1 MLKNDKWIAEQA
13 QKGMID
19 PFEPSL
25 IREIEGDPGLV
36 RKVLSYGASSYGY
49 DIRCAT
55 RSCQMS
61 NNAQGIRA
69 LCE

>member
-19 PFEPSL
+19 PFEPAL
-25 IREIEGDPGLV
+25 IRAIEKEEELT

-61 NNAQGIRA
+61 N
-69 LCE
+69 

>member
-19 PFEPSL
+19 PFEPAL
-25 IREIEGDPGLV
+25 IREIEKEEELT

-55 RSCQMS
+55 RSC
-61 NNAQGIRA
+61 
-69 LCE
+69 